1 MHKKQLELKGIY
13 VVLAA
18 LFLVFLFM
26 PVAMLLYKSFESGTS
41 LTLQHY
47 RDLIFSGK
55 FVNAFGNSF
64 TVSGISA
71 LVTTLLAF
79 LMAYTI
85 NYTNVS
91 QRLKKGIRSIATLPM
106 LLPTITYGFAII
118 YTFGKQGL
126 LSKLLHVQLFDI
138 YGFNGLLIGYV
149 IYTLPIAFLLVNN
162 TMKFI
167 DKKFIIVSKIMGDSG
182 GKRFWMTALSPM
194 IPTLAAAFLQAF
206 FLSFTDFGIP
216 AAVGGEFAVV
226 ATTLYN
232 EMPEL

>member
-162 TMKFI
+162 TMKFRREALL
-167 DKKFIIVSKIMGDSG
+167 DDRPVTDDSNPCGSLSSGILSELYRLWYPG
-182 GKRFWMTALSPM
+182 GRWWRVC
-194 IPTLAAAFLQAF
+194 
-206 FLSFTDFGIP
+206 GCRNH
-216 AAVGGEFAVV
+216 AVQ
-226 ATTLYN
+226 
-232 EMPEL
+232 

>member
-149 IYTLPIAFLLVNN
+149 IYTLPIAF
-162 TMKFI
+162 
-167 DKKFIIVSKIMGDSG
+167 
-182 GKRFWMTALSPM
+182 
-194 IPTLAAAFLQAF
+194 
-206 FLSFTDFGIP
+206 
-216 AAVGGEFAVV
+216 
-226 ATTLYN
+226 
-232 EMPEL
+232 

>member
-13 VVLAA
+13 VVLTA

-26 PVAMLLYKSFESGTS
+26 PVAILLYKSFESGTS

-91 QRLKKGIRSIATLPM
+91 QRLKKGIRSIATCCCRP
-106 LLPTITYGFAII
+106 
-118 YTFGKQGL
+118 
-126 LSKLLHVQLFDI
+126 
-138 YGFNGLLIGYV
+138 
-149 IYTLPIAFLLVNN
+149 
-162 TMKFI
+162 
-167 DKKFIIVSKIMGDSG
+167 
-182 GKRFWMTALSPM
+182 SPM
-194 IPTLAAAFLQAF
+194 ALPLFIHLE
-206 FLSFTDFGIP
+206 SRDC
-216 AAVGGEFAVV
+216 
-226 ATTLYN
+226 
-232 EMPEL
+232 

>member
-13 VVLAA
+13 VVLAV

-26 PVAMLLYKSFESGTS
+26 PVAILLYKSFESGAS

-47 RDLIFSGK
+47 RDLIFSDK
-55 FVNAFGNSF
+55 FVNAFANSF

-85 NYTNVS
+85 NYTNIS

-167 DKKFIIVSKIMGDSG
+167 DKKFIIVSTMKCSAPS
-182 GKRFWMTALSPM
+182 RTSATVRLSP
-194 IPTLAAAFLQAF
+194 
-206 FLSFTDFGIP
+206 
-216 AAVGGEFAVV
+216 
-226 ATTLYN
+226 
-232 EMPEL
+232 